1 MLKPWNMD
9 WTSCLVRTHPEG
21 EQGLDHMRL
30 GHRIEVINE
39 GFFYP
44 QARAIVGRN
53 DPDRI
58 NSIVKGLRLKAR
70 TIATRE
76 MRGGTPCEMPIMTWE
91 HLSNLARDTLS
102 TYPSKHEIESLLS
115 QCRATL
121 DRIQQ
126 GHGGRLH
133 KDWRFTLTDDTK
145 EQEICYTIW
154 ELERV
159 LKEWGP
165 SDAKPLHFYS
175 RQTRRFQ
182 AYEL

>member
-1 MLKPWNMD
+1 MLKPWNMN

-30 GHRIEVINE
+30 RHRIEVINE
-39 GFFYP
+39 EFFYP

-58 NSIVKGLRLKAR
+58 NRIVKDLRLKAR

-91 HLSNLARDTLS
+91 HLSSLARDTLS
-102 TYPSKHEIESLLS
+102 TYPSKREIEALLS
-115 QCRATL
+115 KCRAAL
-121 DRIQQ
+121 DLIHQ
-126 GHGGRLH
+126 GHYQ
-133 KDWRFTLTDDTK
+133 RFKKKKYTNPDDIA

-154 ELERV
+154 ELEQI

-175 RQTRRFQ
+175 HQTRRFQ

>member
-44 QARAIVGRN
+44 QARAIVGKDDVDAIN
-53 DPDRI
+53 RI
-58 NSIVKGLRLKAR
+58 IKGARIKAR

-76 MRGGTPCEMPIMTWE
+76 MRGGIPCEMPIMTWTYID
-91 HLSNLARDTLS
+91 NLACDTLS
-102 TYPSKHEIESLLS
+102 VYPSKEEIVLLLNK
-115 QCRATL
+115 CYRAL
-121 DRIQQ
+121 DLLQQ
-126 GHGGRLH
+126 GRHRKNGKKIKINDSH
-133 KDWRFTLTDDTK
+133 ENA

-159 LKEWGP
+159 LREWGL
-165 SDAKPLHFYS
+165 SDTHPLHFYS
-175 RQTRRFQ
+175 HNTRRFS

>member
-44 QARAIVGRN
+44 QARAIIGRN

-91 HLSNLARDTLS
+91 HLSNLACHTLS
-102 TYPSKHEIESLLS
+102 EYPSKEEITLLLS
-115 QCRATL
+115 KCYRAL
-121 DRIQQ
+121 DRLQQ
-126 GHGGRLH
+126 GRHWKNDEKIRIN
-133 KDWRFTLTDDTK
+133 DFYESA
-145 EQEICYTIW
+145 EQEICFTIW
-154 ELERV
+154 ELEEV
-159 LKEWGP
+159 LKEWGLN
-165 SDAKPLHFYS
+165 DTHPLHFYS

>member
-30 GHRIEVINE
+30 KHRIEVINE

-58 NSIVKGLRLKAR
+58 NGIVKDLRLKAR

-76 MRGGTPCEMPIMTWE
+76 MRGAIPCEIPIMTWE

-102 TYPSKHEIESLLS
+102 TYPSKHEIELLLN

-133 KDWRFTLTDDTK
+133 KDWRFTLTGDTK

-154 ELERV
+154 ELERA

>member
-1 MLKPWNMD
+1 
-9 WTSCLVRTHPEG
+9 
-21 EQGLDHMRL
+21 
-30 GHRIEVINE
+30 
-39 GFFYP
+39 
-44 QARAIVGRN
+44 
-53 DPDRI
+53 
-58 NSIVKGLRLKAR
+58 
-70 TIATRE
+70 
-76 MRGGTPCEMPIMTWE
+76 MPIMTWE

-102 TYPSKHEIESLLS
+102 TYPSKHEIELLLS

-133 KDWRFTLTDDTK
+133 KDWGFTLTGDTK

-182 AYEL
+182 TYEL

>member
-1 MLKPWNMD
+1 MLKPWNMN

-44 QARAIVGRN
+44 QARASVGRN

-76 MRGGTPCEMPIMTWE
+76 MRGGTPCGMPIMTWA
-91 HLSNLARDTLS
+91 HLSDLARDTLS
-102 TYPSKHEIESLLS
+102 VYPSKHEIEVLLS
-115 QCRATL
+115 KCRAALDLRHLGHHGTL
-121 DRIQQ
+121 RKKKYTNPDESV
-126 GHGGRLH
+126 
-133 KDWRFTLTDDTK
+133 

-154 ELERV
+154 ELERT

-182 AYEL
+182 TYEL

>member
-1 MLKPWNMD
+1 MLKPWNMN

-91 HLSNLARDTLS
+91 HLSNELLHERCCEMDDTTRRTTRELRQEIYE
-102 TYPSKHEIESLLS
+102 TIWDLDMVLEGWDFIKGRQLRFYPSKP
-115 QCRATL
+115 A
-121 DRIQQ
+121 
-126 GHGGRLH
+126 
-133 KDWRFTLTDDTK
+133 
-145 EQEICYTIW
+145 
-154 ELERV
+154 
-159 LKEWGP
+159 
-165 SDAKPLHFYS
+165 HFKRYNIS
-175 RQTRRFQ
+175 K
-182 AYEL
+182 